1 MLDIAQVAPLKT
13 SIGRKI
19 DLIVGLKE
27 VAMHIQASHEW
38 GGGKESKK
46 VTVNRFISLDELFMG
61 GLGLWR
67 GEGGQKKGI
76 YFGNSD
82 ISLLQHFLDFVE
94 QKIGLPR
101 EKFKVTINVPTQQN
115 SEDVKGEWSNEL
127 RIPAEN
133 FTRICVDPRINKEY
147 AQVYFNSVI
156 LAELMKNL
164 YLKSKEIVLLHPELC
179 IHFLRGLF
187 AAEGSVILKSS
198 GVLHH
203 INFSSKD
210 GELIQL
216 LKRCLHL
223 VGVEPNSYSVKGMNL
238 QIYSLQKFRRIREL
252 GIHTLHPDKREKFER
267 GFASYKR
274 VNVLDGEEARALIL
288 QQLASGPKTY
298 DDLAAALGKAR
309 TTIQAHHIPILERE
323 GKVRR
328 VGKRGRAWLWTP
340 AEGKSSAAAKF
351 NRGPCAEHM
360 CFSSTCHTK
369 SS

>member
-1 MLDIAQVAPLKT
+1 LIIDLAQIAPTKT
-13 SIGRKI
+13 SIGRNVELAVDSSKVTMYI
-19 DLIVGLKE
+19 PP
-27 VAMHIQASHEW
+27 SHRW
-38 GGGKESKK
+38 GGGKESKR

-101 EKFKVTINVPTQQN
+101 GKFKVTINVPAQPN
-115 SEDVKGEWSNEL
+115 SEDVKGKWSNEL

-133 FTRICVDPRINKEY
+133 FTGICVDPRINKEY

-156 LAELMKNL
+156 LAELMKNF

-203 INFSSKD
+203 VTFSSKD

-216 LKRCLHL
+216 LRQCLRL
-223 VGVEPNSYSVKGMNL
+223 LGVEPNSYSVKGMNL
-238 QIYSLQKFRRIREL
+238 QIYGLPNFRRIREL
-252 GIHTLHPDKREKFER
+252 GIHTLHPEKREKFER
-267 GFASYKR
+267 GFAAYKR

-288 QQLASGPKTY
+288 QQLAPGPKTY
-298 DDLAAALGKAR
+298 DELAAALGKAR

-323 GKVRR
+323 GKVKCI
-328 VGKRGRAWLWTP
+328 GKRGHASLWAI
-340 AEGKSSAAAKF
+340 AEGKITPPPNV
-351 NRGPCAEHM
+351 NRATCAEPM
-360 CFSSTCHTK
+360 SYSCTSPTT
-369 SS
+369 